1 LAAVQGERA
10 ECHISGVEVMMNSSS
25 DKSAERRSAADTGPG
40 GVSLSAQGAP
50 TAVAAKPSQAPEPV
64 VVGRGMC
71 KKFGDRAVMRDV
83 DFEVA
88 PGEML
93 VVMGKSGS
101 GKSTL
106 LRILAGLTHMDSGE
120 LHVEGTPVMKDGEHL
135 EAWKE
140 KRRLIGMVFQQYTLW
155 PHMSVYKNLALGP
168 QKVLKQGKNEITRRA
183 EKALTEV
190 GMIDHI
196 HSRPSSLSG
205 GERQRV
211 AIARALM
218 MQPRI
223 ILCDEITS
231 ALDPPIAAGILGL
244 LSTLKREEGIGCVI
258 VTHDMAFASKAADRV
273 IFVEDGRVVEQEEPS
288 VAFHNPS
295 SPGLR
300 AFVEALRVE

>member
-1 LAAVQGERA
+1 
-10 ECHISGVEVMMNSSS
+10 MSS
-25 DKSAERRSAADTGPG
+25 DNDRLADGGNAATVGLG
-40 GVSLSAQGAP
+40 GASPPPQDAPVP
-50 TAVAAKPSQAPEPV
+50 TAVQPSQAPGPV
-64 VVGRGMC
+64 VAGRGIC
-71 KKFGDRAVMRDV
+71 KKFGDRIVMRDV
-83 DFEVA
+83 DLEIA
-88 PGEML
+88 SGEML

-106 LRILAGLTHMDSGE
+106 LRILAGLAHMDTGE
-120 LHVEGTPVMKDGEHL
+120 LDVEGTPVMKDGEHL

-140 KRRLIGMVFQQYTLW
+140 KRRRIGMVFQQYTLW

-168 QKVLKQGKNEITRRA
+168 RKVLKQREEEIRRRA
-183 EKALTEV
+183 EAALSEV

-196 HSRPSSLSG
+196 HSRPNSLSG

-218 MQPRI
+218 MQPRV

-244 LSTLKREEGIGCVI
+244 LSTLTREEGIGCVI

-273 IFVEDGRVVEQEEPS
+273 IFVENGQVVEQEEPS

-300 AFVEALRVE
+300 AFVEALRVK